1 MSRIL
6 RNFLVTAVLTVF
18 IAARVSAAPIP
29 LLEMKWQQG
38 DFENGSAPPSVEF
51 VFFAAGYAGWTSELG
66 PADVG
71 KSFWAPMDVVEGVN
85 TALNDADAGYGLG
98 NGPGN
103 FVGNFSLPLE
113 QEPTSNPP
121 CPLPGQCFGIA
132 IYVDDIQS
140 QRVTAVERVINY
152 LELTDFFGNWTI
164 SASQSIRYWG
174 EPVPEPNSAA
184 IVLLVLLIRLGAR

>member
-1 MSRIL
+1 M
-6 RNFLVTAVLTVF
+6 
-18 IAARVSAAPIP
+18 
-29 LLEMKWQQG
+29 
-38 DFENGSAPPSVEF
+38 
-51 VFFAAGYAGWTSELG
+51 
-66 PADVG
+66 
-71 KSFWAPMDVVEGVN
+71 
-85 TALNDADAGYGLG
+85 LG
-98 NGPGN
+98 NGLGN
-103 FVGNFSLPLE
+103 FVGNFSLPLD

-174 EPVPEPNSAA
+174 EPIPELGGP
-184 IVLLVLLIRLGAR
+184 VLLTMAVLHMCISFRPR